1 MEETMRYPVKTS
13 PHTNPSLLGNHRC
26 YVLRSAVALMLLCAP
41 SLSFAERILIL
52 MPDMQPAQQIYTSLS
67 DELAGEYEVEQFFIE
82 PTTTVEALG
91 EKFAAFNPSAV
102 VMMNNPTLGLYRR
115 YQAAQ
120 PEGTTFPPA
129 IAVMVSFLQ
138 KELQGLTNATGI
150 FFEIPSTT
158 AFVNMRQISRSPIR
172 KVGVLYRDKF
182 SDFIESQAKLAAPE
196 QFELVTRRVREGSTI
211 RDIRL
216 GLRQLIRD
224 EDVDALWVLNDNVL
238 LTERTL
244 VKGWLPETGRHLDE
258 LPVIVGV
265 ELLASKDL
273 RFGSYAVIPDL
284 EALGVQTAN
293 LLFEL
298 EENEWQ
304 AGEWEPE
311 MPLAVQQLLNL
322 STLSADAVVEA
333 NQLEHINQIIE

>member
-1 MEETMRYPVKTS
+1 MRCLVKKRLVTFWQA
-13 PHTNPSLLGNHRC
+13 SLRE
-26 YVLRSAVALMLLCAP
+26 RSVRGLQLLFGLALCAAP

-52 MPDMQPAQQIYTSLS
+52 MPDLKPAQQIYGSLS
-67 DELAGEYEVEQFFIE
+67 DELAGEYEVEQFYVDSKTNLKSLADKITTFE
-82 PTTTVEALG
+82 PT
-91 EKFAAFNPSAV
+91 AV
-102 VMMNNPTLGLYRR
+102 VLMNNPTVGLYRR

-120 PEGTTFPPA
+120 PEGTEFPPA
-129 IAVMVSFLQ
+129 IAVMVSFLE
-138 KELQGLTNATGI
+138 KEIQGLQNATGI

-158 AFVNMRQISRSPIR
+158 AFVNMRQISRNPIE
-172 KVGVLYRDKF
+172 KVGVLVRETF
-182 SDFIESQAKLAAPE
+182 SDYIDAQAKLAAPE
-196 QFELVTRRVREGSTI
+196 QFEIVTRKVREGSTI

-224 EDVDALWVLNDNVL
+224 EGVDALWVLNDNVL

-244 VKGWLPETGRHLDE
+244 VKGWLPETGRYLEE

-265 ELLASKDL
+265 ELLASRDL

-284 EALGVQTAN
+284 EALGVQAAN

-298 EENEWQ
+298 EENDWQ

-322 STLSADAVVEA
+322 NTLSRNAVVEST
-333 NQLEHINQIIE
+333 QLEHINHIIE